1 MTRFHSL
8 LELKIPERNMQICQ
22 KAYEMLRSYHGAF
35 LLESFNSE
43 GLYWFRKNA
52 PEVLRGQLSSRLTK
66 EKSDVSWF
74 LRFFVENLWCNFL
87 GRPDFIAYK
96 LTDLPKLTVTLL
108 RIFSGTT
115 IAVWTLRTKRRYP
128 RGETGIRYSDF

>member
-1 MTRFHSL
+1 MY
-8 LELKIPERNMQICQ
+8 P
-22 KAYEMLRSYHGAF
+22 G
-35 LLESFNSE
+35 
-43 GLYWFRKNA
+43 
-52 PEVLRGQLSSRLTK
+52 
-66 EKSDVSWF
+66 F

-115 IAVWTLRTKRRYP
+115 IAVWTLRTKDAIHEGKQEYDIQIFENP
-128 RGETGIRYSDF
+128 VKIINK

>member
-1 MTRFHSL
+1 
-8 LELKIPERNMQICQ
+8 MQICQ
-22 KAYEMLRSYHGAF
+22 KHTKCYALTTVHFF
-35 LLESFNSE
+35 LNPLTQKSV
-43 GLYWFRKNA
+43 LV
-52 PEVLRGQLSSRLTK
+52 PEKCSGSSKRAIIFQTDK

-108 RIFSGTT
+108 RIFSRTT
-115 IAVWTLRTKRRYP
+115 IAVWTLRTKDAIHE
-128 RGETGIRYSDF
+128 GKQELRYSDF